1 MKQTSQW
8 AKKKRNTDSVFEQC
22 KSPPQAIDLEEAIIG
37 SLMLESQADHV
48 KTVLLKLRP
57 EHFYKES
64 HKLLLNA
71 IKTLQEQD
79 FPIDILTVT
88 EQCRK
93 NGNLELVGGAYGI
106 TILTSRISSTVN
118 IDFWFRII
126 YQKFLQREI
135 NRIGLQK
142 ADIAMNDSTDVF
154 DLLEDFI
161 TELETLD
168 PLLFETVAT
177 TADSLAD
184 EMITE
189 FDSIQSRKSKKF
201 LLPMMVYNLGWPRF
215 DEVISLAKDK
225 IILIAGAASAGKS
238 RFIRTIIYRLLERH
252 PDISVCW
259 ISLEDSRQDLLRS
272 YLASKVFIT
281 AKHLKSMK
289 YDHSMIDE
297 MKGFTREFQQF
308 DIEFIDQAIRSDDI
322 VTHFVQFCDQRKDRF
337 NILVVDNI
345 LSLDDQGDF
354 KFDPNG
360 FSNHVMH
367 NLLKCRQKTKGLIIP
382 LHHFN
387 DAQQN
392 KENLSTGYR
401 PVLKDMKGSETF
413 RRTPNQVLLINSFN
427 IYKDL
432 MSEYTGIEHDIL
444 EHMFIVDAGKNR
456 EDKIGD
462 SAALIHFFTEMAYDQ
477 FWEIPLPG
485 SIQTNKKQ
493 SINKSKK
500 KAR

>member
-1 MKQTSQW
+1 MKQTNHRT
-8 AKKKRNTDSVFEQC
+8 KRKIHHDVIFNQD
-22 KSPPQAIDLEEAIIG
+22 KSPPQSVDFEEVILG
-37 SLMLESQADHV
+37 SIMLESQAEHV
-48 KTVLLKLRP
+48 KTVLPKIQSY
-57 EHFYKES
+57 HFYKES
-64 HKLLLNA
+64 HQKVSKA
-71 IKTLQEQD
+71 IKELYEQD
-79 FPIDILTVT
+79 FPVDILTVT

-93 NGNLELVGGAYGI
+93 NEDLEAMGGPSFI
-106 TILTSRISSTVN
+106 TQLTGRVASSVN
-118 IDFWFRII
+118 IEYWFRIV

-135 NRIGLQK
+135 IRIGLQMS
-142 ADIAMNDSTDVF
+142 DLAMKDSTDVF
-154 DLLEDFI
+154 DLLEEFI
-161 TELETLD
+161 ADLEKLDSILVETL
-168 PLLFETVAT
+168 AT
-177 TADSLAD
+177 TANRLAD

-189 FDSIQSRKSKKF
+189 LDIVSFHNSSK
-201 LLPMMVYNLGWPRF
+201 LALPGMVYNLGWPRF
-215 DEVISLAKDK
+215 DEIVTLGKDK
-225 IILIAGAASAGKS
+225 IILIAGAASSGKS
-238 RFIRTIIYRLLERH
+238 RFIRAIIYRLLESYM
-252 PDISVCW
+252 DISVCW
-259 ISLEDSRQDLLRS
+259 ITLEDSRQDLLRS
-272 YLASKVFIT
+272 YLASKVYIT
-281 AKHLKSMK
+281 AKLLKSRK
-289 YDHSMIDE
+289 YDSSKIE
-297 MKGFTREFQQF
+297 KMKEHILKFQRF

-392 KENLSTGYR
+392 KENLWNGYR

-432 MSEYTGIEHDIL
+432 MAEYTGVEHDLL
-444 EHMFIVDAGKNR
+444 EHLFIVDAGKNR

-462 SAALIHFFTEMAYDQ
+462 SSALIHFFTEMAYDQ
-477 FWEIPLPG
+477 FWEIPLPDK
-485 SIQTNKKQ
+485 SQITNVQ
-493 SINKSKK
+493 SI
-500 KAR
+500 

>member
-1 MKQTSQW
+1 MKQIFQRD
-8 AKKKRNTDSVFEQC
+8 KRKFSPNPVFKPG
-22 KSPPQAIDLEEAIIG
+22 KSPPQAIDLEEAILG
-37 SLMLESQADHV
+37 SILLESQAEHV
-48 KTVLLKLRP
+48 KIILLKLGP
-57 EHFYKES
+57 EHFYKEA
-64 HKLLLNA
+64 HQLLLQA
-71 IKTLQEQD
+71 IKTLYDND

-93 NGNLELVGGAYGI
+93 QGNLELVGGAYGI
-106 TILTSRISSTVN
+106 TILTSRISGTAN
-118 IDFWFRII
+118 IEFWFRII

-142 ADIAMNDSTDVF
+142 ADMAMNDSTDVF

-161 TELETLD
+161 AELERLD

-177 TADSLAD
+177 TADQLAG
-184 EMITE
+184 EMISE
-189 FDSIQSRKSKKF
+189 FDSIQVHKSKK
-201 LLPMMVYNLGWPRF
+201 LSMPMMVYSLGWPRF
-215 DEVISLAKDK
+215 DEVISLGKDK

-238 RFIRTIIYRLLERH
+238 RFIRTIIYRLIERY

-259 ISLEDSRQDLLRS
+259 VSLEDSRQDLMRS

-281 AKHLKSMK
+281 AKHLKAMK
-289 YDHSMIDE
+289 YDHSMIE
-297 MKGFTREFQQF
+297 QLKGFTRKFQKF

-322 VTHFVQFCDQRKDRF
+322 VTHFVQFCDKRKDRF

-360 FSNHVMH
+360 FCNHVMH

-392 KENLSTGYR
+392 KDNLMNGYR

-432 MSEYTGIEHDIL
+432 MSEYTGVDQDIL
-444 EHMFIVDAGKNR
+444 KHMFIVDAGKNR

-477 FWEIPLPG
+477 FWEIPLPD
-485 SIQTNKKQ
+485 SIQTIKN
-493 SINKSKK
+493 S
-500 KAR
+500 